1 MASRFSLVRILLY
14 RVCFYFIRFPSH
26 SGPLLPAPSRPLLS
40 AFVCERNLMTV
51 YKRPESLRQVSA
63 VVVVEGCEGSN
74 WRATGMGRWGAIGR
88 RRRHRLCASVHAKPE
103 TARTVTPT
111 RREKKVFQIR
121 ARASGEGLPEGM
133 ASSAQATKRTCR
145 CIRSGVGWR

>member
-1 MASRFSLVRILLY
+1 MASRFRLVRILLY

-51 YKRPESLRQVSA
+51 YKRPESLRRVSA
-63 VVVVEGCEGSN
+63 ALVVEGGEGIN

-88 RRRHRLCASVHAKPE
+88 RRRCRLCTWCVRVKPE
-103 TARTVTPT
+103 TARKKRFSNT
-111 RREKKVFQIR
+111 RSRFRRR
-121 ARASGEGLPEGM
+121 AAGRDGEQCAGDE
-133 ASSAQATKRTCR
+133 
-145 CIRSGVGWR
+145 